1 MKNPASMSKKSKNLH
16 ARLVQ
21 TFSIM
26 FVFCVL
32 ALSLFLFS
40 ILQLISFNNQIQ
52 TRYQENQHIYQ
63 LEHMLRQYHLM
74 LKSYTISSSPISAE
88 RLSVLE
94 RRIDES
100 LQNLQE
106 QQTTSDPATFETL
119 TRQNIEIQTLTAQI
133 IEAVDEQDALEYN
146 QQDWSEP
153 ASLSLKANNDFDIL
167 YATLRA
173 IRTGVQ
179 EELDTLTIFAQIFSL
194 IVLSI
199 GMLTIPTFAVL
210 GLLVAVIIY
219 TQINLPFE
227 QLTQAAQDLQQRQ
240 FNPETISHLLSRNN
254 EIGTLANEFRQMA
267 GMVEQ
272 RAEKLQQEAEEIRAK
287 IRHSQSR

>member
-1 MKNPASMSKKSKNLH
+1 MKNPDSTSQKNKNLY
-16 ARLVQ
+16 ARLAQ

-74 LKSYTISSSPISAE
+74 LKNYTISSSPISAE

-106 QQTTSDPATFETL
+106 QQTIKDPAYLETL
-119 TRQNIEIQTLTAQI
+119 ARQNTTIQTLAAQT
-133 IEAVDEQDALEYN
+133 IEAVDEQDALEYL
-146 QQDWSEP
+146 QQDWTEV
-153 ASLSLKANNDFDIL
+153 ASLGLKANSDFANL
-167 YATLRA
+167 YATLEI
-173 IRTGVQ
+173 IRISAQ
-179 EELDTLTIFAQIFSL
+179 DEFDTLTLFAEIFSL
-194 IVLSI
+194 IAFI
-199 GMLTIPTFAVL
+199 TGMLNIPAFAFL
-210 GLLVAVIIY
+210 GLLVAGIIY
-219 TQINLPFE
+219 TQINLPLE

-240 FNPETISHLLSRNN
+240 FNPATISHLLNQNN
-254 EIGTLANEFRQMA
+254 EIGAIAREFLTMA
-267 GMVEQ
+267 AMVEQ
-272 RAEKLQQEAEEIRAK
+272 RAETLQQEAEEIRAK

>member
-1 MKNPASMSKKSKNLH
+1 MKNPASTVKKNKNLY
-16 ARLVQ
+16 ARLAQ
-21 TFSIM
+21 TFSVM

-32 ALSLFLFS
+32 ALSVFLFS

-74 LKSYTISSSPISAE
+74 LKNYTISSSPISAE

-106 QQTTSDPATFETL
+106 QQTITDPANLETL
-119 TRQNIEIQTLTAQI
+119 ARQNTAIQTLAAEI
-133 IEAVDEQDALEYN
+133 IAAVDKQDALEYF
-146 QQDWSEP
+146 QQDWTET
-153 ASLSLKANNDFDIL
+153 ASLGLKANNDFDNL
-167 YATLRA
+167 YATLEM
-173 IRTGVQ
+173 IRTSTQ
-179 EELDTLTIFAQIFSL
+179 DEFDTLTLFAEAFSL
-194 IVLSI
+194 LVLI
-199 GMLTIPTFAVL
+199 LGILTIPTFAVL
-210 GLLVAVIIY
+210 GLLVAIIIY

-240 FNPETISHLLSRNN
+240 FNPKTISHLLNQNN
-254 EIGTLANEFRQMA
+254 EIGSIAHEFVKMA
-267 GMVEQ
+267 KRVEQ
-272 RAEKLQQEAEEIRAK
+272 RAETLQQEAEEIRAK
-287 IRHSQSR
+287 IRHSQTR